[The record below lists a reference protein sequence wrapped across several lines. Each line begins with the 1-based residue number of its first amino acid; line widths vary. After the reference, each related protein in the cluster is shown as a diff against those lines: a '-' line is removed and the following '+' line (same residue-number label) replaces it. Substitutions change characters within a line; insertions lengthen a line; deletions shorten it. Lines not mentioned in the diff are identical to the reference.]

1 MKTEVKQ
8 ELDGMKSK
16 LESIDKQVVDNYRNS
31 TDNLRNT
38 FIIKNLEYNEREK
51 NESVL
56 TKNKVQGLLRDGLGL
71 ANVQIKSASRKESRG
86 KYPGVVVV
94 KTDIFDEK

>member
-1 MKTEVKQ
+1 VKTEVKQ

-31 TDNLRNT
+31 TDNVRNI

-51 NESVL
+51 NESDVN
-56 TKNKVQGLLRDGLGL
+56 T
-71 ANVQIKSASRKESRG
+71 
-86 KYPGVVVV
+86 
-94 KTDIFDEK
+94 

>member
-1 MKTEVKQ
+1 MY
-8 ELDGMKSK
+8 
-16 LESIDKQVVDNYRNS
+16 IKQVVDNNRNS

-71 ANVQIKSASRKESRG
+71 ANVQIKSASRSTSYVCLGISRL
-86 KYPGVVVV
+86 PANV
-94 KTDIFDEK
+94 